1 MVKRFGA
8 SLGAAAAALALLL
21 VPPTATAGKQKP
33 FVLTALADIGTIYWR
48 YDCVH
53 YRTPR
58 VSLGVQ
64 WSGEATTKVTYRA
77 AHLVRRRTMPG
88 HRLWFPFSSSRFQ
101 SLSFVQVT
109 EPRTLYAH
117 VRIDRGRP
125 GSNQGYEHC
134 QSYLPPRFSVHEWTR

>member
-1 MVKRFGA
+1 VKRFA
-8 SLGAAAAALALLL
+8 VSLGTAAGALALLL

-33 FVLTALADIGTIYWR
+33 FLLTALADIGTVYWR

-64 WSGEATTKVTYRA
+64 WSGEATTNVTYRA
-77 AHLVRRRTMPG
+77 GALLRRRAMPV
-88 HRLWFPFSSSRFQ
+88 HRTWFPFRSDRFQ

-109 EPRTLYAH
+109 EPRTLYAY
-117 VRIDRGRP
+117 VKIDLGRR
-125 GSNQGYEHC
+125 GSNHGYDHC
-134 QSYLPPRFSVHEWTR
+134 QSYFPPRFSVHERSR